1 MDFESV
7 AGDLTS
13 INQSGISTVSNLCKQ
28 QIALEKR
35 IADLELELKDAKRE
49 HRKVAED
56 LLPAALQEY
65 GVTEL
70 KMEDGSEITVAPYYS
85 ASIAKDRQD
94 EAFQWLN
101 DNGFADII
109 KNTVSVSFGREE
121 DDSAKKL
128 VDSLED
134 NGYAT
139 AQKKWV
145 EPMTLKAFVREQVEK
160 GSDLPLET
168 FNVYIGQKTRII
180 KK

>member
-1 MDFESV
+1 MFEPEDKPM
-7 AGDLTS
+7 GDASLKALS
-13 INQSGISTVSNLCKQ
+13 EKSN
-28 QIALEKR
+28 
-35 IADLELELKDAKRE
+35 ELQNLDNKIKDVEEELGKLKSKYRE
-49 HRKVAED
+49 LSEVD
-56 LLPAALQEY
+56 IPSMLS
-65 GVTEL
+65 EL
-70 KMEDGSEITVAPYYS
+70 GLSEITLADGNKISTATYYS
-85 ASIAKDRQD
+85 ARISDDKRD
-94 EAFQWLN
+94 EAFSWLN

-109 KNTVSVSFGREE
+109 KNTVSVSFGRDE
-121 DDSAKKL
+121 DDSARKL

-139 AQKKWV
+139 AQKKWI

>member
-1 MDFESV
+1 MFEPEDKPM
-7 AGDLTS
+7 GDASL
-13 INQSGISTVSNLCKQ
+13 K
-28 QIALEKR
+28 ALSEKSQELQKLDGD
-35 IADLELELKDAKRE
+35 IQDLEEKLGQLKASYRQLSEVDIPNMLSELG
-49 HRKVAED
+49 
-56 LLPAALQEY
+56 L
-65 GVTEL
+65 
-70 KMEDGSEITVAPYYS
+70 SEITLADGNKISTATYYS
-85 ASIAKDRQD
+85 ARISEEKRD
-94 EAFQWLN
+94 EAFTWLN

-109 KNTVSVSFGREE
+109 KNTVSVSFGRDE
-121 DDSAKKL
+121 DDSARKL

>member
-1 MDFESV
+1 MFEPEDKPM
-7 AGDLTS
+7 GDASL
-13 INQSGISTVSNLCKQ
+13 K
-28 QIALEKR
+28 ALSDKSK
-35 IADLELELKDAKRE
+35 ELENLDNAIKDIEEELGKYKAMYRE
-49 HRKVAED
+49 ISEVEIPSM
-56 LLPAALQEY
+56 LS
-65 GVTEL
+65 EL
-70 KMEDGSEITVAPYYS
+70 GLSEITLANGNKISTTSYYS
-85 ASIAKDRQD
+85 ARISEDKRD

>member
-1 MDFESV
+1 MFEPEDKPM
-7 AGDLTS
+7 GDASLKALS
-13 INQSGISTVSNLCKQ
+13 EKSNQLQKLDDAIQEAEQTLGQLK
-28 QIALEKR
+28 AEYR
-35 IADLELELKDAKRE
+35 ELSEVDIPSMLSELG
-49 HRKVAED
+49 
-56 LLPAALQEY
+56 L
-65 GVTEL
+65 
-70 KMEDGSEITVAPYYS
+70 SEITLKDGNKISTSTYYS
-85 ASIAKDRQD
+85 ARISEDKRD

-101 DNGFADII
+101 DNGFGDIV

-121 DDSAKKL
+121 DDSARKL

-134 NGYAT
+134 SGYAT

>member
-1 MDFESV
+1 MFEPEDKPM
-7 AGDLTS
+7 GDASLKALSEKSNELQKLDES
-13 INQSGISTVSNLCKQ
+13 IK
-28 QIALEKR
+28 
-35 IADLELELKDAKRE
+35 ELEESLGKLK
-49 HRKVAED
+49 AEYRQISEND
-56 LLPAALQEY
+56 IPRMLS
-65 GVTEL
+65 EL
-70 KMEDGSEITVAPYYS
+70 GLSEITLADGNKISTATYYS
-85 ASIAKDRQD
+85 ARISEEKRD
-94 EAFQWLN
+94 EAFSWLS

-109 KNTVSVSFGREE
+109 KNTVSVSFGRDE
-121 DDSAKKL
+121 DDSASKL

>member
-1 MDFESV
+1 MFEPEDKPM
-7 AGDLTS
+7 GDASL
-13 INQSGISTVSNLCKQ
+13 K
-28 QIALEKR
+28 ALSEKSQELQKLDGD
-35 IADLELELKDAKRE
+35 IQDLEEKLGQLKASFRQLSEVDIPNMLSELG
-49 HRKVAED
+49 
-56 LLPAALQEY
+56 L
-65 GVTEL
+65 
-70 KMEDGSEITVAPYYS
+70 SEITLADGNKISTATYYS
-85 ASIAKDRQD
+85 ARISEEKRE
-94 EAFQWLN
+94 EAFTWLN

-109 KNTVSVSFGREE
+109 KNTVSVSFGRDE
-121 DDSAKKL
+121 DDSARKL

>member
-1 MDFESV
+1 MFEPEDKPM
-7 AGDLTS
+7 GDASLKALS
-13 INQSGISTVSNLCKQ
+13 EKSNQLQKLDDAIKEAEQTLGQLK
-28 QIALEKR
+28 AEYR
-35 IADLELELKDAKRE
+35 ELSEVDIPSMLSELG
-49 HRKVAED
+49 
-56 LLPAALQEY
+56 L
-65 GVTEL
+65 
-70 KMEDGSEITVAPYYS
+70 SEITLKDGNKISTSTYYS
-85 ASIAKDRQD
+85 ARISEDKRE

-101 DNGFADII
+101 NNGFGDIV

-121 DDSAKKL
+121 DDSARKL

>member
-1 MDFESV
+1 MFEPEDKPM
-7 AGDLTS
+7 GDASLKALS
-13 INQSGISTVSNLCKQ
+13 EKSNQLQKLDDAIKEAEQTLGQLK
-28 QIALEKR
+28 AEYR
-35 IADLELELKDAKRE
+35 ELSEVDIPSMLSELG
-49 HRKVAED
+49 
-56 LLPAALQEY
+56 L
-65 GVTEL
+65 
-70 KMEDGSEITVAPYYS
+70 SEITLKDGNKISTSTYYS
-85 ASIAKDRQD
+85 ARISEDKRD

-101 DNGFADII
+101 DNGFGDIV

-121 DDSAKKL
+121 DDSARKL

>member
-1 MDFESV
+1 MFEPEDKPM
-7 AGDLTS
+7 GDASLKALS
-13 INQSGISTVSNLCKQ
+13 EKSNQLQKLDDAIKEAEQTLGQLK
-28 QIALEKR
+28 AEYR
-35 IADLELELKDAKRE
+35 ELSEVDIPSMLSELG
-49 HRKVAED
+49 
-56 LLPAALQEY
+56 L
-65 GVTEL
+65 
-70 KMEDGSEITVAPYYS
+70 SEITLKDGNKISTSTYYS
-85 ASIAKDRQD
+85 ARISEDKRE
-94 EAFQWLN
+94 EAFNWLN
-101 DNGFADII
+101 NNGFGDIV

-121 DDSAKKL
+121 DDSARKL

>member
-1 MDFESV
+1 MFEPEDKPM
-7 AGDLTS
+7 GDASLKALS
-13 INQSGISTVSNLCKQ
+13 EKSNQLQKLDDAIKEAEQTLGQLK
-28 QIALEKR
+28 AEYR
-35 IADLELELKDAKRE
+35 ELSEVDIPSMLSELG
-49 HRKVAED
+49 
-56 LLPAALQEY
+56 L
-65 GVTEL
+65 
-70 KMEDGSEITVAPYYS
+70 SEITLKDGNKISTSTYYS
-85 ASIAKDRQD
+85 ARISEDKRD

-101 DNGFADII
+101 NNGFGDIV

-121 DDSAKKL
+121 DDSARKL

>member
-1 MDFESV
+1 MFESDDKPM
-7 AGDLTS
+7 GDASLKALS
-13 INQSGISTVSNLCKQ
+13 EKSNELQNLDNQIKDV
-28 QIALEKR
+28 EE
-35 IADLELELKDAKRE
+35 ELGKLKSKYRELSEVDIPSM
-49 HRKVAED
+49 
-56 LLPAALQEY
+56 LS
-65 GVTEL
+65 EL
-70 KMEDGSEITVAPYYS
+70 GLSEITLADGNKISTATYYS
-85 ASIAKDRQD
+85 ARISDDKRD
-94 EAFQWLN
+94 EAFGWLN

-109 KNTVSVSFGREE
+109 KNTVSVSFGRDE
-121 DDSAKKL
+121 DDSARKL

>member
-1 MDFESV
+1 MFEPDDKPM
-7 AGDLTS
+7 GDASLKALS
-13 INQSGISTVSNLCKQ
+13 EKSNELQNLDNQIKDV
-28 QIALEKR
+28 EE
-35 IADLELELKDAKRE
+35 ELGKLKSKYRELSEVDIPSM
-49 HRKVAED
+49 
-56 LLPAALQEY
+56 LS
-65 GVTEL
+65 EL
-70 KMEDGSEITVAPYYS
+70 GLSEITLADGNKISTATYYS
-85 ASIAKDRQD
+85 ARISEDKRD
-94 EAFQWLN
+94 EAFGWLN

-109 KNTVSVSFGREE
+109 KNTVSVSFGRDE
-121 DDSAKKL
+121 DDSARKL

>member
-1 MDFESV
+1 M
-7 AGDLTS
+7 GDASLKALS
-13 INQSGISTVSNLCKQ
+13 EKSNQLQKLDDAIKEAEQTLGQLK
-28 QIALEKR
+28 AEYR
-35 IADLELELKDAKRE
+35 ELSEVDIPSMLSELG
-49 HRKVAED
+49 
-56 LLPAALQEY
+56 L
-65 GVTEL
+65 
-70 KMEDGSEITVAPYYS
+70 SEITLKDGNKISTSTYYS
-85 ASIAKDRQD
+85 ARISEDKRD

-101 DNGFADII
+101 NNGFGDIV

-121 DDSAKKL
+121 DDSARKL